1 MGSHPDAL
9 GGPSVVKGPQSWK
22 REVEEGTKER
32 RTWPDVAGFEDGKR
46 EPYAKDSSLL
56 LESGKGEETNRS
68 FASVLIFAQRDLC
81 RPPSHRTGK

>member
-9 GGPSVVKGPQSWK
+9 GGPSVIKGPQSWK
-22 REVEEGTKER
+22 REVEEGTKKR

-56 LESGKGEETNRS
+56 LESGEGEETK
-68 FASVLIFAQRDLC
+68 AQFCQCLDFC
-81 RPPSHRTGK
+81 PA